1 MNLQERIKH
10 LRQEHQRLHEL
21 IEKMPTIADRPV
33 MQELKKKKLAVKDEL
48 TDLIDADTYQGGV
61 ENFAVYHKA

>member
-1 MNLQERIKH
+1 MNLQERIDY
-10 LRQEHQRLHEL
+10 LRQEHQKLHDMV
-21 IEKMPTIADRPV
+21 EKMPTS
-33 MQELKKKKLAVKDEL
+33 ELKKKKLAVKDEL

>member
-1 MNLQERIKH
+1 MNLQERIKY
-10 LRQEHQRLHEL
+10 LRQEHQRLHDL
-21 IEKMPTIADRPV
+21 VEKMPT
-33 MQELKKKKLAVKDEL
+33 QELKKKKLAVKDEL

>member
-1 MNLQERIKH
+1 MNLQERIDY
-10 LRQEHQRLHEL
+10 LRQEHQRLHKL
-21 IEKMPTIADRPV
+21 VEKMPTS
-33 MQELKKKKLAVKDEL
+33 ELKKKKLAVKDEL

>member
-1 MNLQERIKH
+1 MNLQERIDY
-10 LRQEHQRLHEL
+10 LRQEHQRLHDL
-21 IEKMPTIADRPV
+21 VEKMPT
-33 MQELKKKKLAVKDEL
+33 QELKKKKLAVKDEL